1 MSEYRSAQ
9 PAGHDG
15 LWQLIRAEW
24 TKFRTVRGWV
34 IGTFLAAVLM
44 VGLSLTGAAGSKA
57 EACDPQGCHI
67 VVLTYPSGPSGEPVT
82 DIFYLVHRTLDGNG
96 TLTVGITSLAG
107 EVLQPGPG
115 GPQPAATPTTQGLQ
129 PWAKA
134 GLIIEASTR
143 QGAAYAAVMVTG
155 SHGVRMQ
162 YDYVNDVPGMAGKV
176 SATSPRW
183 LRLTRAGDT
192 VTAYDSANDEQWL
205 RVGAVTL
212 PLGSKVQAGAFVT
225 SPAYFTQ
232 NQHVGG
238 SSGTAQLTLA
248 EARFEDL
255 VATGAWLSDRWVGS
269 PVGANTNTYPA
280 AVPNVVNQAK
290 FAKVGGAFTVTGSG
304 DIAPATGIPD
314 STETSLVGSFL
325 ALIVLI
331 ILATLFITSEYRRG
345 LIQTTLAA
353 SPRRGRVLA
362 AKAIVIA
369 AVTFVVGAVAAA
381 VTIPIFNHIW
391 TENGNTLFPIGAAT
405 EARVIVGTAL
415 LLALCSVLALAIG
428 TVLRRSA
435 GAVTSV
441 IVLVVLPFI
450 LTRGAVLPAGVADW
464 VLRLTPAAAF
474 AVQQT
479 IPAYSQVPGFYTP
492 AGGYFPLGAWA
503 GLAVMCAYCA
513 VALGGATVLL
523 LRRDV

>member
-1 MSEYRSAQ
+1 
-9 PAGHDG
+9 
-15 LWQLIRAEW
+15 
-24 TKFRTVRGWV
+24 V
-34 IGTFLAAVLM
+34 LAALLM
-44 VGLSLTGAAGSKA
+44 VGLSLLGAVGSKA
-57 EACDPQGCHI
+57 EACTPQGCH
-67 VVLTYPSGPSGEPVT
+67 VVMMTYPTGPTGEPVT
-82 DIFYLVHRTLDGNG
+82 DIFYFVHRTLDGNG

-107 EVLQPGPG
+107 DVLSGGG
-115 GPQPAATPTTQGLQ
+115 GPQAAPTSTTQGLQ
-129 PWAKA
+129 AWAKA
-134 GLIIEASTR
+134 GLIIQASSR

-155 SHGVRMQ
+155 GHGVRMQ
-162 YDYVNDVPGMAGKV
+162 YDYVNDVPGMAGKL
-176 SATSPRW
+176 ATTSPRW
-183 LRLTRAGDT
+183 LRLTREGDT
-192 VTAYDSANDEQWL
+192 VTAYDSANGKQWV
-205 RVGAVTL
+205 RVGAATL
-212 PLGSKVQAGAFVT
+212 PLGAKVQAGAFVT
-225 SPAYFTQ
+225 SPGYFTQ

-238 SSGTAQLTLA
+238 SSGSAQPTEA

-255 VATGAWLSDRWVGS
+255 VATGAWLGGRWVGS
-269 PVGANTNTYPA
+269 PVGPANGPYPA
-280 AVPNVVNQAK
+280 LMPNVVNQAK
-290 FAKVGGAFTVTGSG
+290 FANVGGAFTVTGSG
-304 DIAPATGIPD
+304 DIAPATGILD

-369 AVTFVVGAVAAA
+369 AVTFVVGAVAAT

-391 TENGNTLFPIGAAT
+391 KENGNYLYPIGGAT

-415 LLALCSVLALAIG
+415 LLALCSVLTLAIG

-450 LTRGAVLPAGVADW
+450 LTRAAVLPAGVAEW
-464 VLRLTPAAAF
+464 ILRLSPAAAF

-479 IPAYSQVPGFYTP
+479 IPAYSHVPGFYTP

-503 GLAVMCAYCA
+503 GLAVLCAYCA
-513 VALGGATVLL
+513 VGLGWATVLL
-523 LRRDV
+523 LRRDA

>member
-1 MSEYRSAQ
+1 
-9 PAGHDG
+9 
-15 LWQLIRAEW
+15 
-24 TKFRTVRGWV
+24 
-34 IGTFLAAVLM
+34 
-44 VGLSLTGAAGSKA
+44 
-57 EACDPQGCHI
+57 
-67 VVLTYPSGPSGEPVT
+67 
-82 DIFYLVHRTLDGNG
+82 
-96 TLTVGITSLAG
+96 
-107 EVLQPGPG
+107 
-115 GPQPAATPTTQGLQ
+115 
-129 PWAKA
+129 
-134 GLIIEASTR
+134 
-143 QGAAYAAVMVTG
+143 
-155 SHGVRMQ
+155 
-162 YDYVNDVPGMAGKV
+162 
-176 SATSPRW
+176 
-183 LRLTRAGDT
+183 
-192 VTAYDSANDEQWL
+192 
-205 RVGAVTL
+205 L
-212 PLGSKVQAGAFVT
+212 PLGSKLQAGVFVA
-225 SPAYFTQ
+225 SPGYFTQ
-232 NQHVGG
+232 NPHVGG
-238 SSGTAQLTLA
+238 SSGSAQPTQA

-255 VATGAWLSDRWVGS
+255 VATGAWLGGRWVGS
-269 PVGANTNTYPA
+269 PVGANNGAYPA

-290 FAKVGGAFTVTGSG
+290 FANVGGAFTVKGSG
-304 DIAPATGIPD
+304 DLAPATGIPD

-345 LIQTTLAA
+345 LIQTTFAA

-391 TENGNTLFPIGAAT
+391 KENGNPLFPIGAAT

-415 LLALCSVLALAIG
+415 LLALCSVLTLAIG

-450 LTRGAVLPAGVADW
+450 LTRAAVLPAGVAEW

-479 IPAYSQVPGFYTP
+479 IPAYSQVTGFYTP
-492 AGGYFPLGAWA
+492 ASGYFPLGAWA
-503 GLAVMCAYCA
+503 GLAVLCAYCA
-513 VALGGATVLL
+513 VGLGWATVML

>member
-15 LWQLIRAEW
+15 LWQLVRAEW

-34 IGTFLAAVLM
+34 IGAVLAGGLM
-44 VGLSLTGAAGSKA
+44 VGLSLLGATGSKA
-57 EACDPQGCHI
+57 ETCDPKGCHI
-67 VVLTYPSGPSGEPVT
+67 GGPTYPTGPNGEPVT
-82 DIFYLVHRTLDGNG
+82 DTFYLVHRTLEGNG
-96 TLTVGITSLAG
+96 TLTVGITSLTG
-107 EVLQPGPG
+107 QVFSGGG
-115 GPQPAATPTTQGLQ
+115 GPETPTPTAKGLQ

-143 QGAAYAAVMVTG
+143 QGSAYVAVMLTG

-162 YDYVNDVPGMAGKV
+162 YDYVNDLPGMAGKV
-176 SATSPRW
+176 SASSPRW

-192 VTAYDSANDEQWL
+192 VTAYDSANERQWSK
-205 RVGAVTL
+205 VGAATL
-212 PLGSKVQAGAFVT
+212 PLGSRVQAGVFVT
-225 SPAYFTQ
+225 SPAYSTQ

-238 SSGTAQLTLA
+238 SSNSEQPTQA
-248 EARFEDL
+248 EARFADL
-255 VATGAWLSDRWVGS
+255 VATGAWLGDRWVGS
-269 PVGANTNTYPA
+269 PIGGGNGPYPA
-280 AVPNVVNQAK
+280 LLPNVVNQAK
-290 FAKVGGAFTVTGSG
+290 FADVGGTFTVTGSG
-304 DIAPATGIPD
+304 DIAPATGIAD
-314 STETSLVGSFL
+314 STEASLVGSFL

-331 ILATLFITSEYRRG
+331 ILATLFITSEYRRR
-345 LIQTTLAA
+345 LIQTTFSA

-391 TENGNTLFPIGAAT
+391 KENGNPLFPIGAAT
-405 EARVIVGTAL
+405 EARVIFGTAL
-415 LLALCSVLALAIG
+415 LLALCSVLTLAIG

-450 LTRGAVLPAGVADW
+450 LTRAAVLPAGVAEW

-492 AGGYFPLGAWA
+492 ASGYFPLGAWA
-503 GLAVMCAYCA
+503 GLAVLSAYCA
-513 VALGGATVLL
+513 VGLGGAIVLL
-523 LRRDV
+523 LRRDA